1 MKTRVPL
8 YSPGGPFLRVPEGPS
23 NSLLGESVGEV
34 HLSCHCDELEVSVN
48 YYNYYSMMVRMSF
61 DTWY

>member
-8 YSPGGPFLRVPEGPS
+8 HSPGGSFLRVPEGPS

-34 HLSCHCDELEVSVN
+34 HLSCHCDELEVSGIEDKRQCCSQAYPN
-48 YYNYYSMMVRMSF
+48 
-61 DTWY
+61 